1 MAVWK
6 IKRSGCNGDVIAFP
20 CFHSTQFDR
29 NSMKAKFNEDTERF
43 PPFFNRMR
51 RFNISTFLLL
61 LLAKNGRATALCR
74 ESSAPRPQ

>member
-6 IKRSGCNGDVIAFP
+6 IKRSGYNGDVIAFH